1 MGEINAHDKLG
12 AYIIQ
17 YVRELDLKTN
27 LEIGSW
33 DGTGATKCF
42 IDAMKDFPE
51 KSLTCLE
58 IDKKKYNNLVKNVK
72 EYSWVK
78 CYNKSSID
86 CHKLIDFGFSRIW
99 NSQFNPLV
107 RFADTREETVHQ
119 WYKNDIDVMKKYP
132 DGFLEKDKTIYD
144 AVLIDG
150 GEFSGY
156 FEFELLKNRTNVFF
170 LDDSFRSYKTN
181 KAAVI
186 LSEDLEWDCIASEL
200 PFELIDWG
208 LGMGSNIKIEDIPQ
222 HIRQAM
228 LEHHNNVRNGFA
240 IFKRKKFIEHGG

>member
-1 MGEINAHDKLG
+1 M
-12 AYIIQ
+12 
-17 YVRELDLKTN
+17 
-27 LEIGSW
+27 
-33 DGTGATKCF
+33 
-42 IDAMKDFPE
+42 
-51 KSLTCLE
+51 TCLE

-150 GEFSGY
+150 GEFTGY

>member
-150 GEFSGY
+150 GEFTGY

-200 PFELIDWG
+200 PFELIEF
-208 LGMGSNIKIEDIPQ
+208 NTNK
-222 HIRQAM
+222 
-228 LEHHNNVRNGFA
+228 
-240 IFKRKKFIEHGG
+240 